1 MVTGY
6 FDDSGTSAHD
16 SVVAVAGY
24 IGSLSQ
30 WEKFA
35 REWRSHLSKFNV
47 TVMHRTDLESF
58 HGEFVGWTPEQRTEF
73 VSKAQQIIKR
83 RTYVAIGNAVIKA
96 DFERMF
102 PDRLKRFYGGAY
114 GYCAI
119 LCLARAKRWF
129 DKVKQQDPIDWVFEA
144 GTDGSGQIA
153 HLFNAV
159 YANVQ
164 SRTDFRLCRWSFAGK
179 DEPQLQAADLIA
191 YEVFKHATNRALA
204 WPRRKVR
211 LSLQHLVRPQDED
224 YLEFWLEEDLDTYLK
239 APEAQSLLKDLA
251 DHNF

>member
-16 SVVAVAGY
+16 SVVVVAGY

-30 WEKFA
+30 GEKFA

-47 TVMHRTDLESF
+47 TVMHRTDLECF
-58 HGEFVGWTPEQRTEF
+58 HGEFAGWTPEQRTEF

-102 PDRLKRFYGGAY
+102 PDRLKRFCGGAY
-114 GYCAI
+114 GFCAI

-129 DKVKQQDPIDWVFEA
+129 DKAKQQDPIEWIFEA
-144 GTDGSGQIA
+144 GTDGSGHIA
-153 HLFNAV
+153 HLFNAL

-164 SRTDFRLCRWSFAGK
+164 SRTDFRLSRWSFAGK

-191 YEVFKHATNRALA
+191 YEVFKHATNRAMA
-204 WPRRKVR
+204 W
-211 LSLQHLVRPQDED
+211 LSLQHLVRPQDD
-224 YLEFWLEEDLDTYLK
+224 DFLEFWLEEDLDTYLK
-239 APEAQSLLKDLA
+239 APAAQSLLKDFA